1 MKTPPSDLP
10 QLSNGCPDTPYER
23 FRMRRDL
30 REGQLKKQTAQEQL
44 AGRMRAR
51 LDVVQEYLEDA
62 AVWFAK
68 LEKAPL
74 RDIAIME
81 GVWIDKLQLVEGK
94 ATAVISHQHQEKLDE
109 MLPRLLEAIKQRG
122 LTIGVSERR
131 MEITT

>member
-1 MKTPPSDLP
+1 MDIPPADLP
-10 QLSNGCPDTPYER
+10 QLSNGRPDTPYER
-23 FRMRRDL
+23 FRMRRAF

-51 LDVVQEYLEDA
+51 LDVVQEYLEDD